1 MKYPYKEWWKE
12 PKKLIKRPKLRVRSQ
27 RWIYKGILGFE
38 PGNGWLIRLIPHNI
52 AESGKW
58 WSNGSLPHNMAHRL
72 WTIND
77 FAVLSRISR
86 FDDEK
91 TNKNAKHWVVAWRF
105 VTAQEVY
112 RWVSV
117 RPVWPKNL
125 RGKRNGRTRSLFFC
139 WCFVCEKNTSKW
151 KMVLGYSVTDT
162 QV

>member
-91 TNKNAKHWVVAWRF
+91 DKQKCQTLSRGVAFRHGSGGIPLSVSATGLAQKPQRKAKWPHKVVVF
-105 VTAQEVY
+105 LLV
-112 RWVSV
+112 
-117 RPVWPKNL
+117 L
-125 RGKRNGRTRSLFFC
+125 RL
-139 WCFVCEKNTSKW
+139 W
-151 KMVLGYSVTDT
+151 KKHLKMKDGARL
-162 QV
+162 